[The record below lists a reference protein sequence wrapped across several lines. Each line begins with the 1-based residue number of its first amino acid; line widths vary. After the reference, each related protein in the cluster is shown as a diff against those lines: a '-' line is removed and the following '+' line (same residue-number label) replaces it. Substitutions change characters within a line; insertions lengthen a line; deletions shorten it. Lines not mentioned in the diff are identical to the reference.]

1 MSIDIVNLIENN
13 PITKFTG
20 DYQSKLVEKVK
31 QNFTNYEQ
39 QLFLSSF
46 YCYLKYDTKNDFVI
60 NLDNVWQ
67 WLDFS
72 SKHKAKE
79 LLNKF
84 FVINKDFKCLLTQ
97 TGEQNFAPATS
108 GAKKQTRG
116 GHNKEIIMLNVETFK
131 RFCLKAGTKKAD
143 EVHNYFIKLEN
154 IMFEITK
161 EESNELKNQVLK
173 LENKNKEIEEKMIK
187 QKELDNEKFL
197 LTEYNNAEN
206 IIYIIKVKSNKDGT
220 YIIKIGES
228 RKGIT
233 NRYNEHKLKYNEC
246 LLLNCFAVDK
256 CKDFESFLHSHNLI
270 FPNKC
275 KTLKG
280 HEKENELFLIG
291 KDISYKTLL
300 KIIDDNISNYNY
312 RVSELLLENQLL
324 KEKINSNQVVS
335 QSINNDEITDL
346 KQMVKQLL
354 NKVNSLEQTNQQ
366 ILNKLNTQETKVLT
380 GFNQQMPHLG
390 PRLQKINPETLQL
403 VKVYESV
410 TEAMNEDKNIKR
422 PSVTKAVEENTIYN
436 GFRWQLVERNLDA
449 NIIQNLAPTKET
461 KIQNLGYIAKLN
473 TDKSQ
478 ILNVYLDRKTA
489 AQSNGF
495 ISLSA
500 LDNPVKNGTIAN
512 NHYYA
517 IYDKCEEELIN
528 NFEAEKGKPL
538 LYKSGVG
545 QYDLN
550 NNLIKEYTCKYD
562 CIRELKMSD
571 KTLAKTLDKNVAYNN
586 FYYKSLGSKLF
597 I

>member
-1 MSIDIVNLIENN
+1 
-13 PITKFTG
+13 
-20 DYQSKLVEKVK
+20 
-31 QNFTNYEQ
+31 
-39 QLFLSSF
+39 
-46 YCYLKYDTKNDFVI
+46 
-60 NLDNVWQ
+60 
-67 WLDFS
+67 
-72 SKHKAKE
+72 
-79 LLNKF
+79 
-84 FVINKDFKCLLTQ
+84 
-97 TGEQNFAPATS
+97 
-108 GAKKQTRG
+108 
-116 GHNKEIIMLNVETFK
+116 MLNIETFK
-131 RFCLKAGTKKAD
+131 KICLKAGTKKAD
-143 EVHNYFIKLEN
+143 EVHDYFIKLEN

-161 EESNELKNQVLK
+161 EESDKLKNQVLK
-173 LENKNKEIEEKMIK
+173 LENKNKEIEKKIIIE
-187 QKELDNEKFL
+187 KELEREKIL
-197 LTEYNNAEN
+197 LKEYNNVGN
-206 IIYIIKVKSNKDGT
+206 MIYIIKVKNNDDET
-220 YIIKIGES
+220 YIVKIGHS
-228 RKGIT
+228 TKGIIG
-233 NRYNEHKLKYNEC
+233 RYNECKQKHKNI
-246 LLLNCFAVDK
+246 LLLNCFTVDK
-256 CKDFESFLHSHNLI
+256 SYSFEQFLLNHKNINPFRIFNLL
-270 FPNKC
+270 N
-275 KTLKG
+275 
-280 HEKENELFLIG
+280 HENEKELVLIG
-291 KDISYKTLL
+291 KELTYASLI

-436 GFRWQLVERNLDA
+436 GFRWQLVERSLDA

-473 TDKSQ
+473 EDKSQ
-478 ILNVYLDRKTA
+478 ILIVYLDRKTA

-495 ISLSA
+495 ISLSS